1 MLTLL
6 KETSYRNYNCGS
18 KKKLG
23 LFRCDCGKEK
33 EIVLYSVSIGKVKSC
48 GCANIK
54 QITKLGKINGKNKAS
69 YSHGM
74 FGTRFYRTYY
84 GIKSRCENPNVG
96 KSYKYYGGK
105 GIRIMWSK
113 FEDFKNDMYESYL
126 EHCQIYGE
134 KETTIDR
141 IDSSKDYYKDNCCWA
156 TYKEQAKEKRKVYF

>member
-6 KETSYRNYNCGS
+6 KETSYRVYKSGS
-18 KKKLG
+18 NKKLG

-33 EIVLYSVSIGKVKSC
+33 EIVLYSVLSGQVKSC

-54 QITKLGKINGKNKAS
+54 QITKLGKRTGKNKGS

-84 GIKSRCENPNVG
+84 GIKSRCENENWG
-96 KSYKYYGGK
+96 KGYKWYGGK
-105 GIRIMWSK
+105 GIKIRWNN
-113 FEDFKNDMYESYL
+113 FEEFRNDMYKSYL
-126 EHCQIYGE
+126 EHVKEFGE

-141 IDSSKDYYKDNCCWA
+141 IDSSKDYYKENCCWA
-156 TYKEQAKEKRKVYF
+156 TYKEQAKEKRK